1 MRISPVKSACRKRSS
16 RLPPI
21 LGGLRR
27 NGSNALVRDAESVAG
42 QRKVRRKENENAT
55 QNHYCCVYAG
65 TSCRRRIQRTPQL
78 VPKPLHPFFVYMT
91 QISLAGLG
99 EPPNQPQIPFVY
111 ASGRAIREDGSS
123 VEVSHSFSPEESGRR
138 DIFGEQKAIFDF
150 STMRR
155 ITVNDTAEST
165 TTTGLVHHDIALSK
179 IVPRAHC
186 GTPAGKMLGYD
197 VEYWEDNTPAV
208 STKGG
213 TEKPM
218 EDHQKFWGAPALGCY
233 ALRKEEK
240 SNWPDGSVFMDS
252 IEQALYVTEGDVRIT
267 SKSLRDTK
275 RCLQARSWQKL
286 VANTLIYRWRRQT
299 SSTGLTKTTAVGSG
313 GWSIRRRN
321 IRPNQGG
328 GAALDERLVV
338 VLISEE
344 NQRRSKQMR
353 NAWLREC

>member
-1 MRISPVKSACRKRSS
+1 MKM
-16 RLPPI
+16 
-21 LGGLRR
+21 
-27 NGSNALVRDAESVAG
+27 
-42 QRKVRRKENENAT
+42 QRKIIIAVFTLALLVVVGYNV
-55 QNHYCCVYAG
+55 H
-65 TSCRRRIQRTPQL
+65 SQL

-91 QISLAGLG
+91 QISLAGLR

-208 STKGG
+208 STKDG

-252 IEQALYVTEGDVRIT
+252 IEQALYVTEGDVRKYFEIPPRYKEMSPSEVMAEVSRKYPDIPMET
-267 SKSLRDTK
+267 TDLLNRADE
-275 RCLQARSWQKL
+275 
-286 VANTLIYRWRRQT
+286 NYRRGQRW
-299 SSTGLTKTTAVGSG
+299 LEH
-313 GWSIRRRN
+313 
-321 IRPNQGG
+321 PP
-328 GAALDERLVV
+328 
-338 VLISEE
+338 EE
-344 NQRRSKQMR
+344 H
-353 NAWLREC
+353 